1 MRNGLMSRNL
11 LVAFILSAVT
21 CGIYDLYLI
30 TTIPS
35 EFRQTNPE
43 RRALGGFVWLLL
55 AIILAPFMPIILG
68 WWTYTMLNN
77 IQYTTQKIGDVK
89 RANFISRYR
98 IFTIIVNIVCSIAL
112 LGGVMLTFFAIDIP
126 MFISLLLG
134 LALLITGINFFL
146 VIYQES
152 KLYKTMLMM
161 NTTC

>member
-1 MRNGLMSRNL
+1 MRNELRSRNL
-11 LVAFILSAVT
+11 FVTLILSIVT
-21 CGIYDLYLI
+21 CGIYNLYII

-43 RRALGGFVWLLL
+43 RKTLGGFVWLLL

-77 IQYTTQKIGDVK
+77 IRYTAQKIGDVK
-89 RANFISRYR
+89 RANFISKYR
-98 IFTIIVNIVCSIAL
+98 IFTIISNIVCIVSL
-112 LGGVMLTFFAIDIP
+112 LGGVMLTFFATEIP
-126 MFISLLLG
+126 VFVSLLLS
-134 LALLITGINFFL
+134 LALLITGINFYL